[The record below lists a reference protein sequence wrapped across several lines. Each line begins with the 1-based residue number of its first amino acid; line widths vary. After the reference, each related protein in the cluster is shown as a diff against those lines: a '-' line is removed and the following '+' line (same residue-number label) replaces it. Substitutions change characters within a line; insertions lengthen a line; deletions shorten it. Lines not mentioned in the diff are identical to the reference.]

1 MIPEAR
7 LMNRGLRRPPSDV
20 HGSMGFFARVL
31 LATILGGFLMVG
43 SPDAHGAD
51 RAPVRLITDW
61 YPQPEH
67 GGFYHALIHGFYRE
81 AGLEVEILPG
91 GPNALPIQRVATRGA
106 EFGMASTDDVLLAND
121 RGIPVVAVGATLQH
135 DPQGLMVH
143 EASPVKTF
151 ADLEGRTVAVTPG
164 TAWFPYLMRRYG
176 LKTTRERAHNFSIG
190 AFLRD
195 PDYIQMCF
203 VTSEPFFAAE
213 AGAKARVLLI
223 SGSGFD
229 PYRVFF
235 TRRDWIKDH
244 PEKVR
249 AFVQASVRGWKAYLA
264 DPSSVHAEIRRRNPE
279 LTPAKM
285 DYSLKALKDGAF
297 VVGDPSKGEAPG
309 RMTAARWEFQHR
321 TLKELGVLRGD
332 SDPKTAWTGEFCNVE
347 SPTPTPTTP
356 TSDATPKP

>member
-1 MIPEAR
+1 MISETGFIDPHR
-7 LMNRGLRRPPSDV
+7 HSQRVPVLRRHPRVHPRLRDALMAAVVAMALVMVSPS
-20 HGSMGFFARVL
+20 AR
-31 LATILGGFLMVG
+31 
-43 SPDAHGAD
+43 GAD
-51 RAPVRLITDW
+51 LMPVRLITDW

-81 AGLEVEILPG
+81 VGLEVEILPG
-91 GPNALPIQRVATRGA
+91 GPNALPVQRVATRGA

-143 EASPVKTF
+143 DASPVKTF

-164 TAWFPYLMRRYG
+164 TAWFPYLIRRYG

-195 PDYIQMCF
+195 PEYIQMCF
-203 VTSEPFFAAE
+203 VTSEPFFASE
-213 AGAKARVLLI
+213 AGVKARVLLI

-235 TRRDWIKDH
+235 TRRDWLKDH

-249 AFVQASVRGWKAYLA
+249 AFVGASVRGWKAYLA

-297 VVGDPSKGEAPG
+297 VVGDPAKGEAPG
-309 RMTAARWEFQHR
+309 RMAAGRWEFQHR
-321 TLKELGVLRGD
+321 TLKELGVLRGAF
-332 SDPKTAWTGEFCNVE
+332 DPKTAWTGEFCNGDTTAATPVVA
-347 SPTPTPTTP
+347 PTP
-356 TSDATPKP
+356 

>member
-1 MIPEAR
+1 MTPPR
-7 LMNRGLRRPPSDV
+7 LRI
-20 HGSMGFFARVL
+20 AT
-31 LATILGGFLMVG
+31 LALFILCCLG
-43 SPDAHGAD
+43 
-51 RAPVRLITDW
+51 RAAEPAKVRLITDW

-67 GGFYHALIHGFYRE
+67 GGFYQALLKGYYRD

-91 GPNALPIQRVATRGA
+91 GPNAFPVQRIATKAA
-106 EFGMASTDDVLLAND
+106 EFGMGSTDDVLLAND

-143 EASPVKTF
+143 DASPVKTL

-164 TAWFPYLMRRYG
+164 TAWFPYLIRRYG

-190 AFLRD
+190 SFLRD

-203 VTSEPFFAAE
+203 VTSEPYFAAE

-235 TRRDWIKDH
+235 TRRDYLKDH
-244 PEKVR
+244 PDRVR
-249 AFVQASVRGWKAYLA
+249 AFVRASVRGWGEYLD
-264 DPSSVHAEIRRRNPE
+264 DPTAVHAEIRRRNPE

-285 DYSLKALKDGAF
+285 AYSHRALKDGSF
-297 VVGDPSKGEAPG
+297 VGGDLAKGEGPG
-309 RMTAARWEFQHR
+309 RLAAGRWDLQFR
-321 TLKELGVLRGD
+321 TLKELGVLRGNF
-332 SDPKTAWTGEFCNVE
+332 DPAQAWTGEFCN
-347 SPTPTPTTP
+347 PP
-356 TSDATPKP
+356 ATVPSRP